1 MCGWENGKSGGQQCC
16 RWIGSLPEQR
26 RQWPHPVLLQRAQVR
41 RAVSAMTDTER
52 KLNAKLLREV
62 EAAAAA
68 GIPTVRSPTR
78 SPGARA

>member
-1 MCGWENGKSGGQQCC
+1 MGNRWAGREEGCLLRSRAASCC
-16 RWIGSLPEQR
+16 FLASKRPPASS
-26 RQWPHPVLLQRAQVR
+26 HPQAR

-68 GIPTVRSPTR
+68 GIPAVRSPTR
-78 SPGARA
+78 SPAARA